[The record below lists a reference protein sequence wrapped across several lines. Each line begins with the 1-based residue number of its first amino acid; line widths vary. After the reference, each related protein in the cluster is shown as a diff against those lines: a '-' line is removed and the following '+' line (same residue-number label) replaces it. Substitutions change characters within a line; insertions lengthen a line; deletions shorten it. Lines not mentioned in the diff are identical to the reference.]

1 MQPDR
6 RRLLALTA
14 SATGAAIAAPDAASA
29 APAAP
34 ISALGVD
41 AAQFGL
47 RAGSSEDQSRALQ
60 RAIDETARTRSP
72 LAIAPGTYRVGGIK
86 LAPGTQIVG
95 MRGAT
100 RLVLSEGRPLLSA
113 ARADYIGLTGLVLD
127 GGRRP
132 LPERSGLLQIE
143 ACIHLRIANCEIVA
157 SGRHGIM
164 CIGVGGEITDNRIA
178 DIADTA
184 LHSLDGR
191 GLLIAHNTIF
201 NAADNGIQVWRSQA
215 GDDGTIVSE
224 NRIEAID
231 NRSGGSGQYGNAIN
245 VFRAGNVMVR
255 GNRIKDCAFTAI
267 RGNAASNIQIE
278 GNSIVSARE
287 VAIYAEFGFEG
298 AVIANNTVD
307 GAAIG
312 VSVTNFNEGGR
323 LAVVQGNLIRNLL
336 PKRPAGTDPGD
347 GGGIGI
353 AVEADTVVSGN
364 VVEGAPTAGIMLG
377 FGQYLRDVA
386 VTGNIVRKADIG
398 IAVSV
403 APGAGNALI
412 ANNVISDVLRGA
424 VIGTDRR
431 RIVTGDLTKDGVQRY
446 AHLSLAGNQAR

>member
-14 SATGAAIAAPDAASA
+14 TVTGAAVATPNTAMAAPTG
-29 APAAP
+29 PV
-34 ISALGVD
+34 SALGID

-47 RAGSSEDQSRALQ
+47 RPGSSEDQSRALQ
-60 RAIDETARTRSP
+60 RAVDETARTRSP
-72 LAIAPGTYRVGGIK
+72 LAIAPGNYRVSGIT
-86 LAPGTQIVG
+86 LPAGAQIVG
-95 MRGAT
+95 VRGAT
-100 RLVLSEGRPLLSA
+100 RLLLAEARPLLSST
-113 ARADYIGLTGLVLD
+113 RTDHIGLTSLVLD
-127 GGRRP
+127 GGKRP
-132 LPERSGLLQIE
+132 LPERNGLIQFDTCTAVRISG
-143 ACIHLRIANCEIVA
+143 CEIVS

-164 CIGVGGEITDNRIA
+164 CVGGGGEITDNRIA
-178 DIADTA
+178 DVTDTA

-191 GLLIAHNTIF
+191 GLLISRNTIF
-201 NAADNGIQVWRSQA
+201 NASNNGIQIWRSQA
-215 GDDGTIVSE
+215 GDDGTIVSD

-231 NRSGGSGQYGNAIN
+231 NLAGGSGQYGNAIN
-245 VFRAGNVMVR
+245 VFRAGNVMVH
-255 GNRIKDCAFTAI
+255 GNRIKDCAYTAV

-278 GNSIVSARE
+278 GNSIVGVRE
-287 VAIYAEFGFEG
+287 VALYAEFGFEG

-336 PKRPAGTDPGD
+336 PKLPAGNDPGEV
-347 GGGIGI
+347 GGTGIS
-353 AVEADTVVSGN
+353 VEADTVVSGN
-364 VVEGAPTAGIMLG
+364 VIEGAPTAGIMLG
-377 FGQYLRDVA
+377 FGEYLRDVA

-412 ANNVISDVLRGA
+412 ANNMIADVLRGA
-424 VIGTDRR
+424 IIGTDRR
-431 RIVTGDLTKDGVQRY
+431 RIVTGDLTKGGAERY
-446 AHLSLAGNQAR
+446 ANLSLAGNRVR